1 VLEAIL
7 EMSSVLFVMAA
18 LLSIPFILVKITN
31 LENDNTSKWTRFFK
45 YLSTNYLS
53 ARIFIPSCLI
63 GGIIYYFMYA
73 FLQSG
78 SIAHFLMIGALIG
91 GSLIPYYDLFDIQYR
106 WLHLRIFK
114 LLFLV
119 GISLL
124 LVALGYSIWITTFIG
139 FFSFIVIS
147 TLLFVEQVLLD
158 ALTNGS
164 DSNK

>member
-1 VLEAIL
+1 
-7 EMSSVLFVMAA
+7 
-18 LLSIPFILVKITN
+18 
-31 LENDNTSKWTRFFK
+31 
-45 YLSTNYLS
+45 
-53 ARIFIPSCLI
+53 
-63 GGIIYYFMYA
+63 MYT

-78 SIAHFLMIGALIG
+78 SIAHFLMICALIG
-91 GSLIPYYDLFDIQYR
+91 GFIIPYYELFDIQYR
-106 WLHLRIFK
+106 WLHLRLFK

-139 FFSFIVIS
+139 FFSFIVIT

-158 ALTNGS
+158 ALKNGS

>member
-18 LLSIPFILVKITN
+18 LLSIPFILVIITN
-31 LENDNTSKWTRFFK
+31 LENDKTSKWSRFFK
-45 YLSTNYLS
+45 HLSKNYLST
-53 ARIFIPSCLI
+53 RVFISSCLI
-63 GGIIYYFMYA
+63 GGVIYYFMYS

-91 GSLIPYYDLFDIQYR
+91 GSLIQYYDLLDIQYR
-106 WLHLRIFK
+106 WLHLRLFK

-124 LVALGYSIWITTFIG
+124 LVVLGYSIWITTFIG
-139 FFSFIVIS
+139 FFSFIVIT

-158 ALTNGS
+158 ALKNGS

>member
-1 VLEAIL
+1 MLEAIL
-7 EMSSVLFVMAA
+7 GMSTILFVMAA

-31 LENDNTSKWTRFFK
+31 LENDKASKCSRFFK
-45 YLSTNYLS
+45 HLSKNYFS

-63 GGIIYYFMYA
+63 GGVIYYFMYA

-78 SIAHFLMIGALIG
+78 SIAHFLMICALIG

-106 WLHLRIFK
+106 WLHLRVFK

-119 GISLL
+119 SISLL
-124 LVALGYSIWITTFIG
+124 LVASGYSIWITTLIG

-147 TLLFVEQVLLD
+147 TLLFVEQVLL
-158 ALTNGS
+158 NGLRH
-164 DSNK
+164 KIRK